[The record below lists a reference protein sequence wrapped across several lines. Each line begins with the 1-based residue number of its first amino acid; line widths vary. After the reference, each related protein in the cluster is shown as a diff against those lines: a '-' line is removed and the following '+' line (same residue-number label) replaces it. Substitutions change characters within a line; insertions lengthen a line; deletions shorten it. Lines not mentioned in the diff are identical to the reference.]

1 MWRALFAQATGP
13 LAPPAPANPTPPGVP
28 PAVPGAESS
37 NPGVLVWLVA
47 FFLVAGILF
56 LVCMPSRKS

>member
-13 LAPPAPANPTPPGVP
+13 LAPPAPANPTA
-28 PAVPGAESS
+28 PAVPAVESAD
-37 NPGVLVWLVA
+37 PGVLPWVVA
-47 FFLVAGILF
+47 FLLVAGILF